1 MSYIEMQEMCEM
13 MLEKFHIL
21 SAVGIESGEGQKP
34 VGVGGWVGWGAIGGN
49 PTTPSK
55 RPKR

>member
-1 MSYIEMQEMCEM
+1 

-21 SAVGIESGEGQKP
+21 GAVGIESGEGQKP
-34 VGVGGWVGWGAIGGN
+34 VGEGRVGRHRGN

-55 RPKR
+55 RPR